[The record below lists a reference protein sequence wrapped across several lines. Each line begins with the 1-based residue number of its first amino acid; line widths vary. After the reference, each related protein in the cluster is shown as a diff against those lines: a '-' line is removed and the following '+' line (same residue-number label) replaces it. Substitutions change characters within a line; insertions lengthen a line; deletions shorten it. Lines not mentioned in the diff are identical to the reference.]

1 MTNFARYLRRAG
13 VFMVAGLAGMVF
25 SASSALAA
33 NMLVFGDEPS
43 NQASLTAQLVALGN
57 TVTNTTTMPAS
68 FAGYAVVWDVH
79 IFSALSPAEETQLKN
94 YILAGGS
101 VYFTGERPCCDAAN
115 TSIQNI
121 LRAVVA
127 GGSGIQVGSLGDI
140 GGPYAF
146 NPAATGGI
154 STTPN
159 TLSVWTPSASGGM
172 AGIAAA
178 NIFATGAG
186 SVTVGAVYAP
196 SNMIGGNGR
205 AVVLMDVDY
214 LNGDPDLAH
223 IIANISNFLL
233 NGAGGGPAAAHVPV
247 PTLTTWTLIALAALL
262 FVATLW
268 QRRRLS

>member
-1 MTNFARYLRRAG
+1 MNIARLIRRAG
-13 VFMVAGLAGMVF
+13 VVMVAGIAGLVI

-33 NMLVFGDEPS
+33 NMLIFGDRAGD
-43 NQASLTAQLVALGN
+43 QANLQAQLVALGN

-68 FAGYAVVWDVH
+68 FAGYAVVWDVQ
-79 IFSALSPAEETQLKN
+79 IFSALTPAEETQLKN
-94 YILAGGS
+94 YISAGGS

-127 GGSGIQVGSLGDI
+127 GGGAIQVGSLGDVNC
-140 GGPYAF
+140 PCTF

-159 TLSVWTPSASGGM
+159 TLTVWTPSASGGM
-172 AGIAAA
+172 GGIAAA

-186 SVTVGAVYAP
+186 SVPVGAAYATTDF
-196 SNMIGGNGR
+196 IGGKGR
-205 AVVLMDVDY
+205 AVVLMDVNY
-214 LNGDPDLAH
+214 LSSDPDLAH
-223 IIANISNFLL
+223 IIANISQFLL
-233 NGAGGGPAAAHVPV
+233 NGAGGGPVAAHVPV